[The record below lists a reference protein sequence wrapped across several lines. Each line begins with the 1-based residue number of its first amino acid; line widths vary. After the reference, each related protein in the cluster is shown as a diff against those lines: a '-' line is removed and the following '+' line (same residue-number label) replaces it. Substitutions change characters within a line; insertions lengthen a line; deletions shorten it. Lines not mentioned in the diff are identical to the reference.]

1 MIPLSQRRITLL
13 MAAICWWWVSLALRR
28 TDRMAEKLETTP
40 AEVRALGAR
49 DIVSALSLTVM
60 LRDPRPALAAR
71 AIFDLHDTH
80 RFGKGK
86 SDLAAMTL
94 GSAGIALV
102 GLLSRR

>member
-1 MIPLSQRRITLL
+1 MIPLSQRRIALL
-13 MAAICWWWVSLALRR
+13 MAALCWWWVSLTLRR
-28 TDRMAEKLETTP
+28 TDRMADKLGTTP

-49 DIVSALSLTVM
+49 DVVSALALTVM

-71 AIFDLHDTH
+71 AILDLHDTH
-80 RFGKGK
+80 RFGRGR
-86 SDLAAMTL
+86 SDIAAMTL